1 MRQSAACLET
11 ERGGNGTEVEV
22 TLVTTR
28 FPNVPPDPNAP
39 QSSMFLNRS
48 RQSRALSAFDH
59 SSRRWSAIH
68 LRDPH
73 DPITQRPSSCPGN
86 THAVCKQTL
95 SLTSWNLQTYLS
107 RRVARTE
114 LILDRVFKGPQ
125 FPDII
130 LLQEVSS
137 SIRQVLLGD
146 PRIRSSFLTT
156 DAEDDTSFKGVPFAT
171 MTLLSSKRFG
181 SPLLAEEGGEGSKI
195 VLDSVFRTQL
205 TSRYKRDAL
214 CVNIAAS
221 TVPGSILRLLNVH
234 LDPFDSQF
242 IRFLQMDV
250 LAGLLREPGCSGG
263 IIAGDFNAVYPRDH
277 KLIDEH
283 ELVDAWVAMHG
294 PHGGAT
300 WGHWGVPVEIE
311 DEFEPGRLDKVVML
325 GLKPDEIEVL
335 QPGLVSACTH
345 WSEHCG
351 LRCTFTI

>member
-1 MRQSAACLET
+1 MELKWSET
-11 ERGGNGTEVEV
+11 NSGHDSLSQRP
-22 TLVTTR
+22 TR
-28 FPNVPPDPNAP
+28 PNAP
-39 QSSMFLNRS
+39 QTSMFLNRG

-59 SSRRWSAIH
+59 ASRLWSAIP
-68 LRDPH
+68 LRNSY
-73 DPITQRPSSCPGN
+73 DPIIQRPSSRPGN
-86 THAVCKQTL
+86 THAVYKQTL
-95 SLTSWNLQTYLS
+95 SLTSWNIQAYLS
-107 RRVARTE
+107 RRVARTQ
-114 LILDRVFKGPQ
+114 LILDHILKGPK

-130 LLQEVSS
+130 FLQEVSS
-137 SIRQVLLGD
+137 SIRHVLLND

-156 DAEDDTSFKGVPFAT
+156 DAEDDSSFKVVPFGT

-181 SPLLAEEGGEGSKI
+181 SPLLAEEEEGKETSKM
-195 VLDSVFRTQL
+195 VLDSVFRMQL
-205 TSRYKRDAL
+205 TSRYKRNAL
-214 CVNIAAS
+214 CVNIAAPG
-221 TVPGSILRLLNVH
+221 VPGSILRLLNVH

-283 ELVDAWVAMHG
+283 ELVDAWVALHG
-294 PHGGAT
+294 PDGGTT

-325 GLKPDEIEVL
+325 GLQPDEIEVL
-335 QPGLVSACTH
+335 QPGLIGACTH

-351 LRCTFTI
+351 LHCTFTI